1 MPLPFCTKR
10 VLFKMEVV
18 YIGLFDTGEKKCSK
32 SKFCIDSREESGEDS
47 GCPGNHDGKCPFE
60 KDK

>member
-1 MPLPFCTKR
+1 
-10 VLFKMEVV
+10 MEVV
-18 YIGLFDTGEKKCSK
+18 YIGLFDTGEKKSSK